1 MGILSWI
8 IIGALAGWIA
18 SMITGK
24 NRQMGAFMNILIGIV
39 GAFIGGVI
47 MNLIGSYGF
56 TGFNIWSLLVA
67 TLGAVVLLL
76 IIGLF
81 KRKK

>member
-8 IIGALAGWIA
+8 IVGALAGWIA

-24 NRQMGAFMNILIGIV
+24 NREMGAFMNILVGVV
-39 GAFIGGVI
+39 GAAIGGFI
-47 MNLIGSYGF
+47 MSLIGSYGF

-76 IIGLF
+76 LIGLF
-81 KRKK
+81 RRKK